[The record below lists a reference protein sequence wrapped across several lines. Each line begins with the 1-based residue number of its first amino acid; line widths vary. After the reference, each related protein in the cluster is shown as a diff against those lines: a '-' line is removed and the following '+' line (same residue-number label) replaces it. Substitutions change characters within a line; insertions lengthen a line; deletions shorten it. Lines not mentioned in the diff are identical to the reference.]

1 MYEWVLGALDE
12 SLGSETPGTG
22 LFWDKLRGDGTIDRA
37 TWSYNQGSMVGLG
50 VLLARSTPGGSGAE
64 PLRHAEA
71 IAAKAL
77 RRFAGSYERQ
87 PAAFHAIFF
96 RNLLL
101 LHDATGDEQ
110 LRAGILETMRGYADW
125 AWSEARDSDDR
136 FRLTNGGPTLLN
148 QSAIVQLL
156 ALLAW
161 DPERYTLLA

>member
-1 MYEWVLGALDE
+1 
-12 SLGSETPGTG
+12 
-22 LFWDKLRGDGTIDRA
+22 
-37 TWSYNQGSMVGLG
+37 
-50 VLLARSTPGGSGAE
+50 VLLARSAPAGAGAE

-96 RNLLL
+96 RDLLR

-110 LRAGILETMRGYADW
+110 LRGGILEAMRGYADW
-125 AWSEARDSDDR
+125 AWNAARDSDDR
-136 FRLTNGGPTLLN
+136 FRLPNGGLTLLN

-161 DPERYTLLA
+161 DPGRYGLLT